1 MPIFTPI
8 SLDRFLEP
16 GSHNL
21 SERSSLVPAKVDQ
34 PIPSR
39 NMSPALYTTPKT
51 TPLPPD
57 SQVFPSSFSPVSPYV
72 INHKRRGPHLSSGEN
87 SQAAANCGLQLP
99 KTNGK
104 LVEERRE
111 RRELM
116 ERVEDKDFE
125 TNRLEVVREEIDVVE
140 RESEADEFFE
150 LNESLSITSEDANGV
165 ERSWKPNTSI
175 GEFYDAC
182 EGTSFL

>member
-1 MPIFTPI
+1 
-8 SLDRFLEP
+8 
-16 GSHNL
+16 
-21 SERSSLVPAKVDQ
+21 
-34 PIPSR
+34 
-39 NMSPALYTTPKT
+39 
-51 TPLPPD
+51 
-57 SQVFPSSFSPVSPYV
+57 
-72 INHKRRGPHLSSGEN
+72 
-87 SQAAANCGLQLP
+87 
-99 KTNGK
+99 
-104 LVEERRE
+104 
-111 RRELM
+111 M